1 MENKEEL
8 FDVVDENGQPT
19 GETVSREEAHRKG
32 IRHRTAHVWI
42 VRRRGDEI
50 QILLQKRSDNKDSH
64 PGCYD
69 ISSAGH
75 IPAGT
80 DYIVSALRELREE
93 LGVMAKP
100 DDLRYCGQMAF
111 QYEGEFHGQPFKDN
125 QVSNVYL
132 MWLNRPECEFTLQE
146 DEVSEVHWFNLK
158 ECIKN
163 VKKNKIPN
171 CIHIEELE
179 LVKSVV
185 ERGTGSTLQYI
196 AVSLM
201 AGVGVGFIY
210 GLFSGKLMSGIIFG
224 LVIGIIL
231 GLVVAGEAGKTRIR

>member
-1 MENKEEL
+1 M
-8 FDVVDENGQPT
+8 
-19 GETVSREEAHRKG
+19 
-32 IRHRTAHVWI
+32 
-42 VRRRGDEI
+42 
-50 QILLQKRSDNKDSH
+50 KDSH

-75 IPAGT
+75 IPAG
-80 DYIVSALRELREE
+80 VGFVESALRELKEE
-93 LGVMAKP
+93 LGISAEP
-100 DDLRYCGQMAF
+100 EELIFCGVRTGM
-111 QYEGEFHGQPFKDN
+111 YEDVFYGKRFVDN

-132 MWLNRPECEFTLQE
+132 MWLNRPESEFTLQE
-146 DEVSEVHWFNLK
+146 DEVSEVHWFHLK